1 MKFEKTKFYGLVV
14 IHPKVHNDDRGYF
27 YESYKKPVFDS
38 LGLSSDFVQDN
49 QALSKKN
56 TLRGLHY
63 QLKYPQGKLIQVIL
77 GKVYDVVLDIRR
89 GSPTFGEYFGI
100 VLSDENHKIVY
111 VPKGFALGYSVLSET
126 AIFQYKCTDIYHPED
141 EYGILWNDPSLKID
155 WQTIQPHISKKDL
168 GFSPLIDVEL
178 SSLPTFKK

>member
-1 MKFEKTKFYGLVV
+1 M
-14 IHPKVHNDDRGYF
+14 
-27 YESYKKPVFDS
+27 
-38 LGLSSDFVQDN
+38 SSI
-49 QALSKKN
+49 KRKN
-56 TLRGLHY
+56 
-63 QLKYPQGKLIQVIL
+63 
-77 GKVYDVVLDIRR
+77 
-89 GSPTFGEYFGI
+89 
-100 VLSDENHKIVY
+100 KIVY
-111 VPKGFALGYSVLSET
+111 VPKGFAHGYSVLSET